1 MKCECI
7 IRKCISGLLPLENK
21 ELILFLL
28 ISNEV
33 LSTDDCEPVFALG
46 LLETDDFIGLSR
58 IRVQKLNWDLAA
70 LLHGMGVEHE
80 HLINS
85 CNKERVHS
93 PKLYSFAPR
102 EICIMYLNP
111 EIMHILSAID
121 FEAPL
126 VGLVTDA
133 VSNSSSKHHLV
144 ATHVVVHAV
153 FQLWHESF
161 LVDEIEVN

>member
-1 MKCECI
+1 MKFECI
-7 IRKCISGLLPLENK
+7 IRKCISGLLPHEYK

-28 ISNEV
+28 VSNEV
-33 LSTDDCEPVFALG
+33 LSTDDCKPVFALG
-46 LLETDDFIGLSR
+46 FLETNNFIGLSR

-93 PKLYSFAPR
+93 PKLYSFGPR
-102 EICIMYLNP
+102 EITIMHLNP
-111 EIMHILSAID
+111 KIMHILSAVD
-121 FEAPL
+121 FEAAL
-126 VGLVTDA
+126 IGLVTDA
-133 VSNSSSKHHLV
+133 VSNSSSEHHLV